1 MRIESIK
8 TNDMQYNS
16 QRLATGEGLQKESPK
31 ERKGENVAIASQKKY
46 SEEEVKAAIGS
57 VNKAINTYDRRLQFS
72 VHEATNLVSVKV
84 IDTNTDEVIR
94 EIPPEKILD
103 MVAKLWEMA
112 GIIVDKKI

>member
-1 MRIESIK
+1 MRIEAIK
-8 TNDMQYNS
+8 TNDIQY
-16 QRLATGEGLQKESPK
+16 SPQNTISGDSIPR
-31 ERKGENVAIASQKKY
+31 ELPKGKTAENTDFNTKKKY
-46 SEEEVKAAIGS
+46 SEEEIKAAIGS
-57 VNKAINTYDRRLQFS
+57 VNKAINPYDRKLEFS
-72 VHEATNLVSVKV
+72 VHEATRYISVKV